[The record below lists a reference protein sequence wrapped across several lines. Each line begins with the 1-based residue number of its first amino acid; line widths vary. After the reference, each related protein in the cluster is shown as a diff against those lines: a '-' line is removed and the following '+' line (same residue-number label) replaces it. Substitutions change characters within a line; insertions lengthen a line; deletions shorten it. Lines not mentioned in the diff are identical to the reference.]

1 MNNLIC
7 KNFVDDFWLSRATL
21 CLRSYLVRGILRDSH
36 ADRSI
41 AKHSRF
47 FSQMQ
52 RNFTISPSYPYLL
65 TQIYFIEHTAT
76 YQYQIIY
83 RLCYSE
89 TIFRL
94 KLYNFLFIPTK
105 ANLLQS
111 STLQNPNIGRSR
123 FSLYIDDIS
132 YKWLIIIYTLLSW
145 LSTRF
150 SRSHLSKV
158 TNFLIAHKDMLCK
171 GITYIVWKT
180 RQSCYSQWFRRK
192 TADSLKNA
200 VGGVR
205 FQ

>member
-36 ADRSI
+36 AFRSI

-132 YKWLIIIYTLLSW
+132 HKWLIIIYTLLSW

-171 GITYIVWKT
+171 VSRTLCGKLDKAAV
-180 RQSCYSQWFRRK
+180 RSCFAEKLFSKLQQILLN
-192 TADSLKNA
+192 T
-200 VGGVR
+200 
-205 FQ
+205 